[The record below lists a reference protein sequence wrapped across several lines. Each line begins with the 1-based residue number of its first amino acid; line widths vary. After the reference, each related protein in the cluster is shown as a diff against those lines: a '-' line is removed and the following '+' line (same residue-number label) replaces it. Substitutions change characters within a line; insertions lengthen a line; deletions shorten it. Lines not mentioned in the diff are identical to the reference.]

1 MRKNKLEDKENVY
14 KNMEKKRKTENKQ
27 LKMSLIKKEKKSSVF
42 ISDAK

>member
-27 LKMSLIKKEKKSSVF
+27 LKMSLIKKEKKSGVF
-42 ISDAK
+42 IPDAK